1 MYRLGIDLG
10 GTNIVAGVVDEEYK
24 IVAKANCKTNIP
36 RPESEICDSM
46 AEVAKKAVE
55 KAGITMDEIDSI
67 GIGVPGAVNP
77 KTGVIEYSANLFF
90 HNWEVVKMMT
100 ERLDK
105 KVIIENDANAAALG
119 EYLAGSAK
127 GTKNAVAITLGTG
140 IGGGIII
147 NGKIYSG
154 SNYAGAELG
163 HMVIIKDGKECG
175 CGRKGCWEAYASATG
190 LINLTKQKIL
200 SEKLDFSYMLKVADG
215 DINKVNGKT
224 AFDAAAA
231 GDPDAQEVL
240 DEYFGYLATGLVNI
254 INIFQPDV
262 LCIASRRFSAP
273 VLSATTRESS
283 ARHSLTD
290 RINNITFIKTTILI
304 IFEDGC
310 FFANLHKKLE
320 KRYLFLSFCIDYIT
334 KS

>member
-10 GTNIVAGVVDEEYK
+10 GTNIVAGLVNKDYK
-24 IVAKANCKTNIP
+24 IVARASCKTNVP

-46 AEVAKKAVE
+46 AEVAKKAVA
-55 KAGITMDEIDSI
+55 KAGITMEDVESI

-90 HNWEVVKMMT
+90 HNWEVVKMME
-100 ERLDK
+100 ERLGT
-105 KVIIENDANAAALG
+105 KVVIENDANAAALG

-127 GTKNAVAITLGTG
+127 GAKNAVAITLGTG
-140 IGGGIII
+140 VGGGIII
-147 NGKIYSG
+147 DGKIYSG

-163 HMVIIKDGKECG
+163 HMVIVKDGKECG

-200 SEKLDFSYMLKVADG
+200 SEKLDFSYMLKICDG
-215 DINKVNGKT
+215 DINNVSGKT

-262 LCIASRRFSAP
+262 LCIGGGISNQGENL
-273 VLSATTRESS
+273 LSPLR
-283 ARHSLTD
+283 
-290 RINNITFIKTTILI
+290 KI
-304 IFEDGC
+304 IE
-310 FFANLHKKLE
+310 E
-320 KRYLFLSFCIDYIT
+320 ERYTKHNDKQTQLCTCTLGNDAGIIGAAFLG
-334 KS
+334 